1 LFQEG
6 RGDGIVCAPGEL
18 GDEINAFRV
27 DGATSADSENDK
39 AHVGIDVAVL
49 VAARVSSDGKVGSE
63 A

>member
-1 LFQEG
+1 
-6 RGDGIVCAPGEL
+6 L
-18 GDEINAFRV
+18 GDEINAFSV

-39 AHVGIDVAVL
+39 AHVGTNVAVL

>member
-1 LFQEG
+1 MFEEG

-18 GDEINAFRV
+18 GDEINAFSI

-39 AHVGIDVAVL
+39 AHVGTNVAVL
-49 VAARVSSDGKVGSE
+49 VATRVSSDGQVGSE